1 MNKFII
7 SLGLMLIFV
16 GCGPLRATGR
26 AVKGAGKIGWGAAKL
41 TGKAAVFTGKT
52 AFRTGRM
59 AGRGM
64 RTAIYIAQGKQVVPL
79 HRQGQGFY
87 VDVILNGKAR
97 GRFLVDTGASKMQ
110 ISRQMA
116 RRLKIDWRR
125 ARPVAVTLAGGAVT
139 KGYVVRLKKV
149 QLGPHVKVRNIE
161 AIVLDQDDME
171 LRDGLLGMSFLKHFL
186 FKVDVNGA
194 RLILEQRV
202 PVAEH

>member
-1 MNKFII
+1 MNGLIVA
-7 SLGLMLIFV
+7 LGAMFMFA
-16 GCGPLRATGR
+16 GCGPLRATGQ
-26 AVKGAGKIGWGAAKL
+26 AIKGAGKVGWGAAKL

-52 AFRTGRM
+52 AIQTGRV

-64 RTAIYIAQGKQVVPL
+64 RTAIYIARGKQVVPL
-79 HRQGQGFY
+79 HRRGQGFY

-110 ISRQMA
+110 ISRRMA

-125 ARPVAVTLAGGAVT
+125 ARPVTVTLAGGAVT

-149 QLGPHVKVRNIE
+149 RLGPRVKVRNIE
-161 AIVLDQDDME
+161 AIVLDQDNMD

-194 RLILEQRV
+194 RLILERRV
-202 PVAEH
+202 PLEKE